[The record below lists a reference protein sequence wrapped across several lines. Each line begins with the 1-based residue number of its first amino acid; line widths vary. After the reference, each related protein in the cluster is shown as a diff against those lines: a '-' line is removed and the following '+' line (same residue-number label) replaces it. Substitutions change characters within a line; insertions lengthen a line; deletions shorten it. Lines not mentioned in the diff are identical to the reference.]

1 MLVQREPVLHH
12 NTIVESDIGLLFPLE
27 GTYKC
32 LCPQIKQALS
42 SWGRWRQ
49 QILAVPEDVPHD
61 EPVVW
66 YHEGRCY
73 DD

>member
-1 MLVQREPVLHH
+1 MLVQREPVLNH

-32 LCPQIKQALS
+32 LCPQTEQALS
-42 SWGRWRQ
+42 SWGRCQ

-66 YHEGRCY
+66 HHEGRCY